1 MQRRARNSALKVL
14 LAGSAL
20 CFLYAWQGVEATR
33 TGYEIEKLRG
43 EMRNIEHSND
53 YLRKDISIALS
64 PASLEA
70 KAQKLG
76 MAYPEPDRVVQ
87 LGPQRG
93 ESSQPFRLARF
104 FRRGNGRSM

>member
-14 LAGSAL
+14 LGVSAL

-33 TGYEIEKLRG
+33 TGYEIEKLRR
-43 EMRNIEHSND
+43 EMRDIEHGND

-93 ESSQPFRLARF
+93 EMSQPFRLARF
-104 FRRGNGRSM
+104 FKRGNGRSM